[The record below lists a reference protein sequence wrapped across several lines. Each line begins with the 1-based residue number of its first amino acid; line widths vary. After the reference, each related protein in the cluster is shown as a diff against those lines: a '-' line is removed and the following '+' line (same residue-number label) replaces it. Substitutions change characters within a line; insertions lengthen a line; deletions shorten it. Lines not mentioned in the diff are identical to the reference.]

1 MEVYR
6 VMIGA
11 EVSNPMTPE
20 DFEFQVKIKKIKSKT
35 KVHLQSL
42 DSWVDASALPLFND
56 IKARVKKEAEEQA
69 AQKSAEKRIKVAQA
83 KKQKAVVSEM
93 NKRAAAMKPAKTP
106 GKERPVKRRG
116 IRGAFCE
123 WILVQAESLI
133 FILFWV
139 GLLAVLL
146 FGVSSTIGFIA
157 TFESVAV
164 GMAVGIFGI
173 LFGLAIYVVL
183 FVCSAAPVIALLRIA
198 ENTRIMA
205 EQL

>member
-20 DFEFQVKIKKIKSKT
+20 DFEFQVKINKIKANT

-42 DSWVDASALPLFND
+42 DRWVDASAFPLFND
-56 IKARVKKEAEEQA
+56 IKTRLKKEAEEQA

-83 KKQKAVVSEM
+83 KKQKTVVSEM
-93 NKRAAAMKPAKTP
+93 NKRAAAMKPANTP
-106 GKERPVKRRG
+106 GKERPVKKRG

-123 WILVQAESLI
+123 WILVQAEALI
-133 FILFWV
+133 FILFWI
-139 GLLAVLL
+139 GLLAVL
-146 FGVSSTIGFIA
+146 FSGVIWSIAYIA
-157 TFESVAV
+157 TFGSVAV
-164 GMAVGIFGI
+164 GMIVGIFGI
-173 LFGLAIYVVL
+173 LFGAAIYVVL

-205 EQL
+205 EES